1 MHLYFAKVM
10 SKLPLPRLSLGVASS
25 RKNLENEASD
35 RVYFVH
41 CPVSSIP
48 LGEQLEDHPFR
59 NGDATWK
66 DLKGNG
72 ERQPGVPKG
81 YTSGKDV

>member
-35 RVYFVH
+35 RVYGVH
-41 CPVSSIP
+41 CPVSFIP
-48 LGEQLEDHPFR
+48 LEQPEDHPFQ
-59 NGDATWK
+59 
-66 DLKGNG
+66 NG
-72 ERQPGVPKG
+72 EAM
-81 YTSGKDV
+81 